1 MKNGRINERNIGS
14 VKLDGGIKRSKSIPI
29 VILSGIE
36 EEAYNSLRLCNMI
49 LNKGIKIYDTTPELI
64 QQWVKNRIVEIKE
77 FKNTNEVTEKYFPI
91 EKRAILIE
99 SKRSDIELCKRL
111 LIEFYPNINELNK

>member
-14 VKLDGGIKRSKSIPI
+14 VKLDGGIKRSKSQP
-29 VILSGIE
+29 VIMLSNIE

-49 LNKGIKIYDTTPELI
+49 LDKGVKIYDITPELVK
-64 QQWVKNRIVEIKE
+64 QWIKNGIVEIKE
-77 FKNTNEVTEKYFPI
+77 FTNTNEVTKKYYPI

-111 LIEFYPNINELNK
+111 LIEFYPIINE

>member
-14 VKLDGGIKRSKSIPI
+14 IKLDGGIKRSKSIPV
-29 VILSGIE
+29 VILSDIE

-49 LNKGIKIYDTTPELI
+49 LDKGIKIYDTTPELVK
-64 QQWVKNRIVEIKE
+64 QWIKNGIVEIKE
-77 FKNTNEVTEKYFPI
+77 FKNTNEVTKMYYPI

-99 SKRSDIELCKRL
+99 SKRSDIEFCKNL
-111 LIEFYPNINELNK
+111 IIEFYPIIK